1 VEISSKLAKSSAIAT
16 EVLAGMMVAHPRD
29 MPDLIKRY
37 QFLILLLLFA
47 IGAAF
52 LLKMCYL
59 SLAFNTAF
67 GLVYLTAVYL
77 FMKSRFGLLLPPSL
91 LGLVLL
97 GVEVDALGNHFRMY
111 GHAFGPLQYDEFA
124 HMTIQVLVT
133 PLIVWLV
140 RKGLERSGQRL
151 ALGFTTFFACA
162 TVFGV
167 SAFYEIIELWD
178 ELYFGGQRIWSTQD
192 TATDLQF
199 DLFGI
204 VAGAVLAYVLLKARK
219 PRELVAAE

>member
-1 VEISSKLAKSSAIAT
+1 MS
-16 EVLAGMMVAHPRD
+16 
-29 MPDLIKRY
+29 DLVKRY

-47 IGAAF
+47 TGAAF

-59 SLAFNTAF
+59 SLAFNTVF
-67 GLVYLTAVYL
+67 GLVYLTAIYL
-77 FMKSRFGLLLPPSL
+77 FMKGRFELLLPPSL

-97 GVEVDALGNHFRMY
+97 ALEVDALGNYFRMY

-140 RKGLERSGQRL
+140 REGLERAEQRL
-151 ALGFTTFFACA
+151 ALGFTTFFACV
-162 TVFGV
+162 TVFAL

-178 ELYFGGQRIWSTQD
+178 ELYFGGQRIWSTHD

-204 VAGAVLAYVLLKARK
+204 VVGAVLAYVLLRV
-219 PRELVAAE
+219 RTTRQRGLVGAE

>member
-1 VEISSKLAKSSAIAT
+1 MSILKRFHWPI
-16 EVLAGMMVAHPRD
+16 LAGMFVV
-29 MPDLIKRY
+29 
-37 QFLILLLLFA
+37 
-47 IGAAF
+47 GAAF

-67 GLVYLTAVYL
+67 GIAYLTAVYFFVRARYGL
-77 FMKSRFGLLLPPSL
+77 VMPPLLLS
-91 LGLVLL
+91 LVLL
-97 GVEVDALGNHFRMY
+97 GVEVDALGNYFRMY

-140 RKGLERSGQRL
+140 REALGRIGQQL
-151 ALGFTTFFACA
+151 SLGFTTFFAG
-162 TVFGV
+162 TTIFSL

-178 ELYFGGQRIWSTQD
+178 ELYFGGRRIWSTRD

-199 DLFGI
+199 DLIGI
-204 VAGAVLAYVLLKARK
+204 VIGALLAYGLLRRAVTINPQITPARAK
-219 PRELVAAE
+219 G